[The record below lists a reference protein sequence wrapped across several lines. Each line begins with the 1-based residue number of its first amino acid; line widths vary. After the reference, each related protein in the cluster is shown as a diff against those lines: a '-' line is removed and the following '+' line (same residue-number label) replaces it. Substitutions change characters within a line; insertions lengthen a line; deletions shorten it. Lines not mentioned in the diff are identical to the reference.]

1 MGAGGIYRSMG
12 RARAFTAKVV
22 MLRGKPTGQVGTFS
36 LETTSQSKL
45 LREAGGKF
53 QEWRAPFAS
62 CVAKAQIAGEIDSAF
77 DPTDLAEFLLASL
90 EGAILRMKV
99 GRGPAALDRFKNII
113 FQTVFKESKN
123 ESPL

>member
-1 MGAGGIYRSMG
+1 
-12 RARAFTAKVV
+12 

-45 LREAGGKF
+45 LRERLEGNSRSGALRLP
-53 QEWRAPFAS
+53 RASPRLKPPVKS
-62 CVAKAQIAGEIDSAF
+62 IQRSIRRTW
-77 DPTDLAEFLLASL
+77 PEFLLASL

-99 GRGPAALDRFKNII
+99 ERGPAALDRFKNII

>member
-1 MGAGGIYRSMG
+1 
-12 RARAFTAKVV
+12 

-45 LREAGGKF
+45 LRARLEGNSRSGALRLPRASPRLKSPVKSI
-53 QEWRAPFAS
+53 QRSIRRTWPNSSWLRWR
-62 CVAKAQIAGEIDSAF
+62 
-77 DPTDLAEFLLASL
+77 
-90 EGAILRMKV
+90 GAILRMKV
-99 GRGPAALDRFKNII
+99 ERGPAALDRFKNII